1 MAGVFWGRL
10 KTGLEW
16 LELGKTFFDVFS
28 GLFVGQTVKAILVRY
43 TQISPVWITPI
54 WLGVAAAVFG
64 LLIFIGNR
72 KKGKQGQNTQTQMAA
87 APAAVVPQTQYK
99 NAEEFYRTYDN
110 SMLIEAEGH
119 IRRESDQYK
128 PGTERERFLV
138 RNLASFAITYVF
150 DVVWYTIFGSQLKAL
165 QQLNARPSSLVQIR
179 SFYDQASEAYP
190 SMYPN
195 YAFDAWLY
203 YLQSW
208 FLIVQN
214 GDVFSISIR
223 GKEFLKYLVHEGRLI
238 DGKAY

>member
-16 LELGKTFFDVFS
+16 LELGKTFVDVVG
-28 GLFVGQTVKAILVRY
+28 GLFVGQSVKAVLVRY
-43 TQISPVWITPI
+43 TDISPVWITPI
-54 WLGVAAAVFG
+54 WLGVALVVMG

-72 KKGKQGQNTQTQMAA
+72 KKAKQGQNTQTQMVA
-87 APAAVVPQTQYK
+87 APSPVAPETQYK
-99 NAEEFYRTYDN
+99 NVEEFYRTYDN
-110 SMLIEAEGH
+110 SMLIESEGY
-119 IRRESDQYK
+119 IRSESDQYK
-128 PGTERERFLV
+128 PGAERERFLV
-138 RNLASFAITYVF
+138 RSLASFAITYVF

-165 QQLNARPSSLVQIR
+165 QQLNARPLSLAQVR
-179 SFYDQASEAYP
+179 SFYDQASESFP
-190 SMYPN
+190 NMYPN

-203 YLQSW
+203 YMQSW

-238 DGKAY
+238 DGKAF